1 MGIGIVAGPVSG
13 VTLPDGTRAGL
24 EFLDFDDA
32 DVHAC
37 FVARLAARGVRF
49 LLEDLPCEETPT
61 GGRHY
66 GYLCVEWAASTTLAR
81 HPVGMT
87 PDGRDQMVTVIE
99 NRGQGGQCVV
109 APTPPGI

>member
-13 VTLPDGTRAGL
+13 VTLPDGRRAGL

-32 DVHAC
+32 DVHAR
-37 FVARLAARGVRF
+37 FIALLAVRGVRF

-66 GYLCVEWAASTTLAR
+66 GYLCQDRRNRAACTETEPKSRAR
-81 HPVGMT
+81 L
-87 PDGRDQMVTVIE
+87 
-99 NRGQGGQCVV
+99 
-109 APTPPGI
+109 